1 MWWWSAAARPAKKRP
16 RGPRRSSVGWRWSR
30 TGSVGGEC
38 GHWACIPSKALLRPP
53 EVLAGAGRIRGARES
68 LNGGPNVAA
77 VLARRDEVIGVDEH
91 TGEPDDAFLMPWG
104 QSHRIALVRG
114 RGRLTGERRVTVGDE
129 ELEARKAVILSGGS
143 EPLLP
148 PIDGLEDVEGVWT
161 NREAAD
167 DQGDPAPHGSSWG
180 RAGRP
185 RAGTG
190 VPETGQ
196 PGHAHRGRAPV
207 LPNHE
212 EFARVQL
219 TTALGQDGVE
229 ILTGRRVVRLGR
241 NGDAYVVTTSDD
253 GAAEA
258 DRVLVAVGRK
268 APTDDIGLQNVGL
281 NPGGFLEVDEHMR
294 VRGVSWLYAAGDIS
308 GRAQFTHMGK
318 YQARIAVDHFLGDE
332 TAVAHGADG
341 AQAPHVIFT
350 DPQVVSVGHTTESAT
365 AAGIDFDVY
374 DTETSANLG
383 GLFYAPNAP
392 GDGALPR
399 PPRAARADRLHDH
412 RVPGGRLPA
421 RGHDRCGRRGAAR
434 APAPRGAAL
443 PDTQRAVAV
452 TARTGRRLRC

>member
-1 MWWWSAAARPAKKRP
+1 M
-16 RGPRRSSVGWRWSR
+16 
-30 TGSVGGEC
+30 
-38 GHWACIPSKALLRPP
+38 
-53 EVLAGAGRIRGARES
+53 
-68 LNGGPNVAA
+68 
-77 VLARRDEVIGVDEH
+77 
-91 TGEPDDAFLMPWG
+91 
-104 QSHRIALVRG
+104 
-114 RGRLTGERRVTVGDE
+114 
-129 ELEARKAVILSGGS
+129 
-143 EPLLP
+143 
-148 PIDGLEDVEGVWT
+148 
-161 NREAAD
+161 
-167 DQGDPAPHGSSWG
+167 
-180 RAGRP
+180 
-185 RAGTG
+185 
-190 VPETGQ
+190 
-196 PGHAHRGRAPV
+196 

-212 EFARVQL
+212 AFARVQL

-268 APTDDIGLQNVGL
+268 APTDDIGLERVGL

-294 VRGVSWLYAAGDIS
+294 VRGVSWLYAAGDIN

-318 YQARIAVDHFLGDE
+318 YQARIAVDHILGDE

-365 AAGIDFDVY
+365 AAGIDFD
-374 DTETSANLG
+374 
-383 GLFYAPNAP
+383 GLRHRDFRQPRRPLLRSQRP

-412 RVPGGRLPA
+412 RVRGGRLPA

-452 TARTGRRLRC
+452 TARTGRRLTRVSGPSRPAWRVRTDDQALLRRHRTGDRHARSTLIERYLPLARGLAVRYRGSPEELDDLIQVASLGLVKAVDRWDPDRGVAFTSFATPTILGELRHHLRDSSWCVRPPRRLQDLPPAHHHRATT